1 MSKYKICLIYPY
13 FGKMPWY
20 FKFFVASCKF
30 NPDIDFIIFTDNRI
44 GEKLPENVKV
54 NYTTLQEVEQLA
66 SINIGFQVNIPRPY
80 KLCDFKPAYGVIFE
94 NTIKGYDF
102 WGHGD
107 LDVIF
112 GNIRNF
118 ITNEILDNHD
128 VIAVREE
135 YVTGFFTL
143 FRNIPLINR
152 LYEQSKDFKLVFRN
166 GKNFTFDECNN
177 LFSQLQA
184 GQPIF
189 ELTSEVESM
198 THVVKR
204 LDQQGIIRAHFDLFV
219 VESNPGNLFW
229 NQGQLS
235 YNDEYEIM
243 LYHLILFKELPSH
256 IPASL
261 KEVPSSYYINE
272 NYFSK
277 LSPGSISGKIEKLFV
292 KGYLSLKNIKRPSLP
307 QIEKNIPQKDF
318 DENEAFE
325 EIEVMIVSNDKK
337 IIRKKKK
344 ALTDA

>member
-1 MSKYKICLIYPY
+1 MSEYKICLIYPY

-20 FKFFVASCKF
+20 FRFFVASCKS
-30 NPDIDFIIFTDNRI
+30 NPSIDFIIFTDCRI
-44 GEKLPENVKV
+44 DEKLPENIKV
-54 NYTTLQEVEQLA
+54 HYTTLQEVEQLA
-66 SINIGFQVNIPRPY
+66 SINIGFEVNIPRPY

-94 NTIKGYDF
+94 NVIKDYDF

-118 ITNEILDNHD
+118 ITDDILDNYD

-143 FRNIPLINR
+143 FRNIPFINR

-177 LFSQLQA
+177 LFSELQA
-184 GQPIF
+184 GQSIF
-189 ELTSEVESM
+189 ELTSEIESM

-219 VESNPGNLFW
+219 VESTPGNLQW

-243 LYHLILFKELPSH
+243 LYHLILFKELPSY
-256 IPASL
+256 IPSSL
-261 KEVPSSYYINE
+261 KEVPASYFINE

-277 LSPGSISGKIEKLFV
+277 HAPDSGLGKAEKLFV
-292 KGYLSLKNIKRPSLP
+292 KSYLFLKNLRNLSFF
-307 QIEKNIPQKDF
+307 QIEKNTVQEDLAQG
-318 DENEAFE
+318 EAFE
-325 EIEVMIVSNDKK
+325 EVEVMIVSNDKK
-337 IIRKKKK
+337 VVRKKKK
-344 ALTDA
+344 ALSNA